1 MRVCILSFT
10 KLLCP
15 FEEKQAVLSGL
26 LRNRPL
32 ELRKERNWLG
42 VFVYPPPGRLGKV
55 HEVRQC
61 LFVSHS
67 RERAGSSE
75 SSFLIF
81 YSEM

>member
-10 KLLCP
+10 RLLCP

-42 VFVYPPPGRLGKV
+42 VFVYPLPGRLGKV

-61 LFVSHS
+61 SD
-67 RERAGSSE
+67 
-75 SSFLIF
+75 LIPEKEQAAA
-81 YSEM
+81 SPPS

>member
-10 KLLCP
+10 RLLCP

-55 HEVRQC
+55 YEVRQC
-61 LFVSHS
+61 LYLIPKKEQAAVSPPS
-67 RERAGSSE
+67 
-75 SSFLIF
+75 
-81 YSEM
+81 